1 MNKFRLPSQDMSRV
15 QKEIDD
21 AYIRGFEKGSTAV
34 IDAVEKLLTNNAT
47 PFQIRHYLRQMK
59 S

>member
-1 MNKFRLPSQDMSRV
+1 MNKIRLPSQDVSRV
-15 QKEIDD
+15 QQSIDD
-21 AYIRGFEKGSTAV
+21 AYVRGFETGSRAV
-34 IDAVEKLLTNNAT
+34 ITAVEKLLTNNAT